1 MVAKPDLTPFW
12 GNFLVGGNPPA
23 TREDVQN
30 DLRKCLDEWFG
41 DLVAN

>member
-1 MVAKPDLTPFW
+1 MPVYPGALRVA
-12 GNFLVGGNPPA
+12 GNPPA
-23 TREDVQN
+23 TRKDVQN